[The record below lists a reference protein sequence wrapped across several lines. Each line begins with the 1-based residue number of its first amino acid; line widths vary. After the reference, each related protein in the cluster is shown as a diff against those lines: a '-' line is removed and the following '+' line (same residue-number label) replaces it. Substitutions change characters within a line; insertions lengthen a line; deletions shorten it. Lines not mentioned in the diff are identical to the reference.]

1 MEKYIYINY
10 AYEDQDQVM
19 KIIRQL
25 QASGMKVQYGNG
37 SEEKVAGSACVIH
50 FCTEASRTSR
60 SYRKIMN
67 YTLKHEVDCML
78 FRLDDQSIASDV
90 EMQLDA
96 LHALFKYKFRQAGAA
111 AETTEAKGRN
121 EETADTVTDTAKPEI
136 TEQPAAAEETKP
148 EITEQSAAAEEKTAE
163 VSGQPV
169 SAEAEIVDAV
179 QTEAMPEVKKL
190 PAKEAL
196 YAEGQR
202 WLTGDGCDVDVERAV
217 ACFRQAASQGHAEA
231 QYQLSVCYDKGIGVR
246 RSISEAAKWCQ
257 MAAYGGHVQAQT
269 EIGYCYEYG
278 QGVVRNIKEA
288 VRWYEI
294 ASDQGSIE
302 AKNNLAFCYQKGR
315 GVIKNVQKAIQLYQ
329 EAADAG
335 HASAQYN
342 LGFCYWYGEGIRAD
356 KPKAIELFRQS
367 ADNGNAKA
375 VQMLKILNQHAYV
388 R

>member
-19 KIIRQL
+19 IIVRKL
-25 QASGMKVQYGNG
+25 QAAGIQVYYGNG

-50 FCTEASRTSR
+50 LCSEASRTSR

-78 FRLDDQSIASDV
+78 FHLENQTIASDV
-90 EMQLDA
+90 EMQLDVM
-96 LHALFKYKFRQAGAA
+96 HTLFKYKYCQEGITAGTTEEQIGQEKTADAIKVA
-111 AETTEAKGRN
+111 AEAESA
-121 EETADTVTDTAKPEI
+121 
-136 TEQPAAAEETKP
+136 EQPVVTEESS
-148 EITEQSAAAEEKTAE
+148 EEVTEQSAVTEESSEEVTEQSAVTETEMVKTA
-163 VSGQPV
+163 
-169 SAEAEIVDAV
+169 
-179 QTEAMPEVKKL
+179 QTEKMPESKKI
-190 PAKEAL
+190 PTKEEL
-196 YAEGQR
+196 FREGKR
-202 WLTGDGCDVDVERAV
+202 WLTGDGCDVDVEKAFV
-217 ACFRQAASQGHAEA
+217 CFRQSASQGHVEA

-257 MAAYGGHVQAQT
+257 MAAYGGHVQAQS

-278 QGVVRNIKEA
+278 QGVVRNIREA

-294 ASDQGSIE
+294 ASDQGNIE
-302 AKNNLAFCYQKGR
+302 AKNNLAFCYQKGK

-342 LGFCYWYGEGIRAD
+342 LGFCYWYGEGIKAD

>member
-1 MEKYIYINY
+1 MGKYIYINY

-19 KIIRQL
+19 AIVRQL
-25 QASGMKVQYGNG
+25 QAAGIQVYYGNG
-37 SEEKVAGSACVIH
+37 SEEKVAESVCVIH
-50 FCTEASRTSR
+50 FCTEASHTSK

-78 FRLDDQSIASDV
+78 FHLGGQNIISDV
-90 EMQLDA
+90 EMQLDV
-96 LHALFKYKFRQAGAA
+96 LHTMFKYKFRQDEPANDIKDTEATEA
-111 AETTEAKGRN
+111 AEQPVVTEESP
-121 EETADTVTDTAKPEI
+121 EEM
-136 TEQPAAAEETKP
+136 
-148 EITEQSAAAEEKTAE
+148 TEQSVVTETEPEKAAPEEKM
-163 VSGQPV
+163 
-169 SAEAEIVDAV
+169 
-179 QTEAMPEVKKL
+179 TEPEKV
-190 PAKEAL
+190 PTKEEL
-196 YAEGQR
+196 FREGKR
-202 WLTGDGCDVDVERAV
+202 WLTGDGCDVDVEKAFV
-217 ACFRQAASQGHAEA
+217 CFRQSASQGHVEA

-257 MAAYGGHVQAQT
+257 MAAYGGHAQAQS

-278 QGVVRNIKEA
+278 QGVVRNIREA

-294 ASDQGSIE
+294 ASDQGNIE
-302 AKNNLAFCYQKGR
+302 AKNNLAFCYQKGK

-342 LGFCYWYGEGIRAD
+342 LGFCYWYGEGIKSD
-356 KPKAIELFRQS
+356 KPKAIELFKQS